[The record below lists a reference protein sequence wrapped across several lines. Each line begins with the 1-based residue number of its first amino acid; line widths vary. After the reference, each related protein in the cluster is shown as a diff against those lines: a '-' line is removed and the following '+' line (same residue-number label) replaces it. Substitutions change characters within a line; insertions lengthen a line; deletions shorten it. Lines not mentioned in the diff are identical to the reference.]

1 MDVGLHV
8 INFSWPG
15 APASIAPT
23 LGAIAEA
30 AEDAGVADLSVMD
43 HYFQMDME
51 TIGLRP
57 DQEML
62 EGYTTLGFL
71 AAKTSAMR
79 LGLLVTGVT
88 YRHPGL
94 LAKIVTTLD
103 ILSGGR
109 AQLGIGAAWY
119 EREHAGLG
127 VPFPSLKERFERL
140 EETLQICHQMWSD
153 DTGPFEGKHYKLAET
168 LNVPQSI
175 QRPHPPIL
183 IGGMGERRTLRL
195 VARYADACNLF
206 SMAGVDGIR
215 HKLEVLRRH
224 CEAERRDYDAIHKT
238 LLWVGPPVRTDATD
252 HFLTEMRQYA
262 ALGIQTVILMPGA
275 GDPVAEVGDLAPV
288 VKGLRELG

>member
-15 APASIAPT
+15 APANIAPT

-30 AEDAGVADLSVMD
+30 AEQAGISDLSVMD

-51 TIGLRP
+51 AIGLRP

-62 EGYTTLGFL
+62 EGYTMLGFL
-71 AAKTSAMR
+71 AAKTSNIR

-103 ILSGGR
+103 VLSRGR

-119 EREHAGLG
+119 EREHTGLG
-127 VPFPSLKERFERL
+127 VPFPPLKERFERL
-140 EETLQICHQMWSD
+140 EETLQICLQMWSD
-153 DTGPFEGKHYKLAET
+153 DNGPFEGKYYRLAET

-195 VARYADACNLF
+195 VAGYADACNLF

-224 CEAERRDYDAIHKT
+224 CEAEGGDYDTIHKT
-238 LLWVGPPVRTDATD
+238 MLWVGPPFRADATE
-252 HFLTEMRQYA
+252 HFITEMRPYA
-262 ALGIQTVILMPGA
+262 ALGIDSVILMPGA
-275 GDPVAEVGDLAPV
+275 DDPVAEVRGLAPV
-288 VKGLRELG
+288 VKALRDLG